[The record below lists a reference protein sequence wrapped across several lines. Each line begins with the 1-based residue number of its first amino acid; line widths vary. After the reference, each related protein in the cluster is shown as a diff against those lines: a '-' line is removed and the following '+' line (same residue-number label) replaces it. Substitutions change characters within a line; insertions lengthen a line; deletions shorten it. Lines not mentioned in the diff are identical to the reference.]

1 MAAAVKRSRL
11 RSAIVEMADD
21 LHRLGIIDAT
31 RHKKIT
37 LRHVDKGPALPA
49 EPLTGS
55 DIRALR
61 ERTRMSQAVFART
74 LNLSVGYVSQLERG
88 TKQPTGAALVL
99 LDVIRR
105 KGLEAIL

>member
-1 MAAAVKRSRL
+1 MAVAVKRSRL
-11 RSAIVEMADD
+11 RKAIVEMADD
-21 LHRLGIIDAT
+21 LHRLGIMDDP

-37 LRHVDKGPALPA
+37 LRDVEKDAAPAA
-49 EPLTGS
+49 EPLTGT
-55 DIRALR
+55 DIRVLR

>member
-1 MAAAVKRSRL
+1 MMAGVKRTRL
-11 RSAIVEMADD
+11 RAAIVEMADD
-21 LHRLGIIDAT
+21 LHRLGIIDEA

-37 LRHVDKGPALPA
+37 LRDVGKDAAPVA
-49 EPLTGS
+49 EPLTGT
-55 DIRALR
+55 DIRMLR